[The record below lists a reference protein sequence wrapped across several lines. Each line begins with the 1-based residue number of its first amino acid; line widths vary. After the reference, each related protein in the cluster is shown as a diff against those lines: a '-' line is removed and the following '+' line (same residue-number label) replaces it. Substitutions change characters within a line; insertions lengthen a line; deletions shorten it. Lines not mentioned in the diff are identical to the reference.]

1 MFKNF
6 WNAFDLE
13 TRWWLTGI
21 GIVGGFAGF
30 LYGMVLFV
38 TWLETLVGAFWAIII
53 VAALMLLIAGI
64 AFGIKNAKDYAYVKK
79 KYDEKRAEF
88 RQVLNDYNIAKA
100 NDDLDLENL
109 QKFERALSILNDD
122 IICYEK
128 ELRRVQECRNW
139 R

>member
-1 MFKNF
+1 MFKTF
-6 WNAFDLE
+6 WNAFALE
-13 TRWWLTGI
+13 TCWCLTVI

-30 LYGMVLFV
+30 LYGMMLFV

-53 VAALMLLIAGI
+53 VAALMLLII
-64 AFGIKNAKDYAYVKK
+64 CTAFGIKNVKDYVYIKK

>member
-1 MFKNF
+1 MFKTF
-6 WNAFDLE
+6 WNAFALE

-30 LYGMVLFV
+30 LYGLMLFFI
-38 TWLETLVGAFWAIII
+38 WIETLVGAIWASVIL
-53 VAALMLLIAGI
+53 VALMLLITDI
-64 AFGIKNAKDYAYVKK
+64 AFGIKNVKDYAYVKK
-79 KYDEKRAEF
+79 QYDEKRTKF
-88 RQVLNDYNIAKA
+88 QQVLNDYNIAKA

>member
-1 MFKNF
+1 MFKTF
-6 WNAFDLE
+6 WNAFALE
-13 TRWWLTGI
+13 TRWWLIGI

-30 LYGMVLFV
+30 LYGLMLFFI
-38 TWLETLVGAFWAIII
+38 WIETLVGTIWASVIL
-53 VAALMLLIAGI
+53 VALMLLITGI
-64 AFGIKNAKDYAYVKK
+64 AFGIKNVKDYAYVKK
-79 KYDEKRAEF
+79 QYDEKRAEF

-109 QKFERALSILNDD
+109 QKFERALSILNEDLV
-122 IICYEK
+122 CYEK

>member
-1 MFKNF
+1 MFKTF
-6 WNAFDLE
+6 WNAFALE
-13 TRWWLTGI
+13 TCWCLTGI

-30 LYGMVLFV
+30 FYGMMLFV

-53 VAALMLLIAGI
+53 VAALMLLII
-64 AFGIKNAKDYAYVKK
+64 CTAFGIKNVKDYAYVKK

-109 QKFERALSILNDD
+109 QKFERALSTLNDD

-128 ELRRVQECRNW
+128 ELRRIQECRNW